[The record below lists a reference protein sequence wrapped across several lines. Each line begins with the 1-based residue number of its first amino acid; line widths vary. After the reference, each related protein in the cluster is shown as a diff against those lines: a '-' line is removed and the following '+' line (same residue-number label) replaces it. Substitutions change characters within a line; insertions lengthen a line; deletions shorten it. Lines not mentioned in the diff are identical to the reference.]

1 MHSPVANKTRCILRP
16 VNEWKRRKIHHHF
29 HAVSMILCSING
41 YVHLK
46 EKKRQFHF
54 APTNQRGG
62 LNWDRLD
69 WGFPFFS
76 IYSLIFVGFQSTKR
90 LGETLAA
97 YSRNLHTSPPP
108 FFIIWWGWDKQKR
121 IAGPIDAM
129 WYWPGVL
136 LCCMCVQWISLSL
149 CLLTHRRLLGL
160 SGKTLDALAA
170 Y

>member
-16 VNEWKRRKIHHHF
+16 VNQWKRRKIHQHF

-97 YSRNLHTSPPP
+97 YSRNLHTSPP
-108 FFIIWWGWDKQKR
+108 FLHHLV
-121 IAGPIDAM
+121 
-129 WYWPGVL
+129 GVGQTKKDRGTDRCYVIL
-136 LCCMCVQWISLSL
+136 TWRSAVLHVCTVNFSLSL
-149 CLLTHRRLLGL
+149 STY
-160 SGKTLDALAA
+160 T
-170 Y
+170 